1 MTTRRTLL
9 LLPLPALLGACAT
22 SAMHESPP
30 ANDPAYVLRRG
41 LVYGP
46 HARHRIDACL
56 PSPGAGA
63 GAGAG
68 SRPMVVFFH
77 DGGWRSGSR
86 SAHEFVGAAL
96 ASRGIA
102 TLLVDHRL
110 YPEVR
115 YPDFLHDCA
124 AAVAWTQ
131 RSASA
136 LEGDATR
143 LFVMGHGT
151 GAYNAA
157 MLALDP
163 RWLGRQ
169 GMSPQVLAGWI
180 GLAGLYDF
188 LPIVNGHIQPVFHHP
203 VYPKDSQP
211 LLYVRQSSPRAFL
224 AAAPV
229 DDRVDARRNTQQMAR
244 RLAAAG
250 VPVISRLYEGT
261 DHDTLLGALA
271 PGLRSMAPVLDDIA
285 AFVTS

>member
-1 MTTRRTLL
+1 MPTRRAFL
-9 LLPLPALLGACAT
+9 LLPLPGLLGACAT
-22 SAMHESPP
+22 PAMHDSAP
-30 ANDPAYVLRRG
+30 AADLPYALRRG
-41 LVYGP
+41 LVYGS

-56 PSPGAGA
+56 PAPDEGPQASA
-63 GAGAG
+63 
-68 SRPMVVFFH
+68 RPVVVFFH
-77 DGGWRSGSR
+77 GGAWRSGSR

-96 ASRGIA
+96 ASRGIV

-124 AAVAWTQ
+124 AAVAWAQ

-136 LEGDATR
+136 LGGDPAR

-169 GMSPQVLAGWI
+169 GMSPQVLSGWI

-229 DDRVDARRNTQQMAR
+229 DDRVDPRRNTQQMVR
-244 RLAAAG
+244 RLTAAG
-250 VPVISRLYEGT
+250 VPVISRVYEGT
-261 DHDTLLGALA
+261 DHDTLLAALA
-271 PGLRSMAPVLDDIA
+271 PGLRSAAPVLDDIV
-285 AFVTS
+285 AFVTT